1 MTEEQINDMFKQGF
15 DCGQVVL
22 SALSY
27 KLDIDEEMAKRVS
40 ACFGGGM
47 FSGQTC
53 GAVTGSYMAIGLKN
67 GHCDANTPEIKS
79 KMIELMGDFNEKF
92 LEKYPSTC
100 CKEMLGHDISNPDEM
115 EIILEKGL
123 LTNFCPKV
131 VLNAIEILNE
141 II

>member
-15 DCGQVVL
+15 DCSQVVL
-22 SALSY
+22 SALSS
-27 KLDIDEEMAKRVS
+27 KLDIDEQMAKRVS

-53 GAVTGSYMAIGLKN
+53 GAVTGSYMAIGLKG

-79 KMIELMGDFNEKF
+79 KMIELMGDFNDKF

-115 EIILEKGL
+115 EVILEKGL